1 MFLDGSDE
9 YTKIDFTLFPKI
21 YEIYPDLVR
30 GDILKI
36 RGNVE
41 KRLDEWQII
50 VNKIKKLNGDND
62 EER

>member
-1 MFLDGSDE
+1 MLS
-9 YTKIDFTLFPKI
+9 KMLCTLFPKI

-50 VNKIKKLNGDND
+50 VNKIKKLCQ
-62 EER
+62 